1 MFCRTF
7 RSGLMQDHIDDLVVT
22 ILQLQFRILKVLLQ
36 FGGKLFCIVD
46 CIGGDQSEKD
56 LHLVVKVVTQLR
68 CFPRNFCCLFLKL
81 QGKGFVFF
89 KKLQLSGEP
98 FLVL

>member
-7 RSGLMQDHIDDLVVT
+7 RSSLMQDHIDDLVVT

-56 LHLVVKVVTQLR
+56 LHLVVKVVTQ
-68 CFPRNFCCLFLKL
+68 KL
-81 QGKGFVFF
+81 LLPVPEIAGKGFRISQKIAAFW
-89 KKLQLSGEP
+89 
-98 FLVL
+98 